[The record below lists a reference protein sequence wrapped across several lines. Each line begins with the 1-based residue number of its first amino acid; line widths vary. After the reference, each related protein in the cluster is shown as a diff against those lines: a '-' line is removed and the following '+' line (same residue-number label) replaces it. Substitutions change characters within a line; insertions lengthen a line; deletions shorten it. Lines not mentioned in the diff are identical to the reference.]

1 MRNILER
8 NYYCKCGTCNLKEYC
23 GGCRVRAEYYNGTYL
38 GSDPLCYLK

>member
-1 MRNILER
+1 MSNILER
-8 NYYCKCGTCNLKEYC
+8 NYYGKCGTCNLKEYC